1 MDKAKFTQK
10 QRLRRRQHVRNKVR
24 GSSDRPRM
32 CIDRT
37 LKHIG
42 CQIIDDSTGTTLAA
56 ASTREKEIA
65 SQLKY
70 GGNRDAA
77 AAVGKII
84 AERALASGVKQVR
97 FDRGHCQF
105 HGRTASLADAAREG
119 GLTF

>member
-10 QRLRRRQHVRNKVR
+10 QRRRRRQHVRNKVR

-42 CQIIDDSTGTTLAA
+42 CQIIDDSTGKTLVSV
-56 ASTREKEIA
+56 STREKDIA

-77 AAVGKII
+77 SAVGKIV
-84 AERALASGVKQVR
+84 AERALANGVTQVR

-105 HGRTASLADAAREG
+105 HGRAAALADAAREG